1 MAIALNRSK
10 NDFTN
15 NPFFKAVSSVAG
27 NIITKTQEVT
37 SNVVNETKKIAG
49 NIAKGTK
56 QVAGNVAKST
66 VKIAKNIANETK
78 KIRNNVVSETKRIVG
93 NVKRETKR
101 VAGNVAKGT
110 KKVAGNISK
119 STVKVI
125 SDISNETKRVIR
137 NVNKET
143 KRIAGNIVKGTK
155 KVASNIAKGNF
166 AVLSSVAKDI
176 AKETSKIV
184 RGVTRESYRIATN
197 VARGT
202 SKVISGVSKEAGK
215 IVKNIARETSR
226 IVRDVTNETKRIT
239 GNIIKGTAG
248 VAKNIIKSTAK
259 IANDVNKET
268 IKIVKD
274 VAKETN
280 RIKNNVVNEVK
291 NVLYAASKLPI
302 IGSNARDLHAL
313 LQEAEIEQ
321 INKELDA
328 QEEEQDKKT
337 FYDKIS
343 NMELDESTISN
354 IVGAIDGSADKSIY
368 NNFKESKL
376 KVGMEITIGSG
387 NGEKK
392 LKILEIMD
400 KTKSGIRGIAVGN
413 LKTGKVEI
421 ILEGSTPPDKFF
433 ENPTKVTKHW
443 LNNMQGNMR
452 RPTLDLLKGAAS
464 PNHIPDLTDLYKSN
478 ENGTP
483 LDYQEAL
490 EFSKKIQNEYKNGK
504 NGFKGL
510 VRVSGHSKA
519 GGASIY
525 IASHLNIEAIA
536 VDPAPVSNPGRYLY
550 NNKILTVIPNNGDAL
565 LNYTRENSKGATTSI
580 SKVYGIGE
588 LEVKKVFES
597 LNPLSISYGV
607 DKLEENIKNIMKP
620 PRTSHLPAV
629 KVAAFKDKNGKIDNH
644 KTDPDDVRKKE
655 IEMLRDIK
663 IYKSNKNRGR

>member
-49 NIAKGTK
+49 NIARGTK

-78 KIRNNVVSETKRIVG
+78 KIRNNVVSETKRIVN

-101 VAGNVAKGT
+101 VADNVAKVT
-110 KKVAGNISK
+110 KQVAGNISK
-119 STVKVI
+119 STVKVT
-125 SDISNETKRVIR
+125 SNISNETKRVIR

-143 KRIAGNIVKGTK
+143 KRIADNIVKGTK

-166 AVLSSVAKDI
+166 AVLNGVVKDI

-184 RGVTRESYRIATN
+184 RGVAKESYRIATN
-197 VARGT
+197 VAKGT
-202 SKVISGVSKEAGK
+202 SKVISGISKEAGK

-239 GNIIKGTAG
+239 GNIIKGTSG

-280 RIKNNVVNEVK
+280 RIKDNVIK
-291 NVLYAASKLPI
+291 NVKTVLYNASKLPI

-343 NMELDESTISN
+343 NMELDESTVSN
-354 IVGAIDGSADKSIY
+354 RVGATDGSADKSIY
-368 NNFKESKL
+368 NNFKKGEL
-376 KVGMEITIGSG
+376 KVGMDITIGSG
-387 NGEKK
+387 NGKEK

-413 LKTGKVEI
+413 MKTGKVEI
-421 ILEGSTPPDKFF
+421 ILEGSMPPNEFF
-433 ENPTKVTKHW
+433 KNPTKVTKHW

-452 RPTLDLLKGAAS
+452 RSSLGLLKGATS
-464 PNHIPDLTDLYKSN
+464 LNLPNFSDVYRSN

-504 NGFKGL
+504 DGFKGL

-536 VDPAPVSNPGRYLY
+536 VDPAPVNNPGRYLY
-550 NNKILTVIPNNGDAL
+550 NNKILKVIPDNEGDFINGAL
-565 LNYTRENSKGATTSI
+565 LNEVKTNSKGEKI
-580 SKVYGIGE
+580 SSSRTFGLQKAV
-588 LEVKKVFES
+588 
-597 LNPLSISYGV
+597 
-607 DKLEENIKNIMKP
+607 ENINIKDPIGKLKNFQQFIKGP
-620 PRTSHLPAV
+620 KT
-629 KVAAFKDKNGKIDNH
+629 DNLATMVVEAKKGSLWH
-644 KTDPDDVRKKE
+644 KTDIGDVIEKE
-655 IEMLRDIK
+655 KTLLNEIK
-663 IYKSNKNRGR
+663 LYKSNKNRGR

>member
-15 NPFFKAVSSVAG
+15 NPFFKTVSSVAG

-37 SNVVNETKKIAG
+37 SNVVNETKKIVG
-49 NIAKGTK
+49 NIARGTK

-101 VAGNVAKGT
+101 VTGNVAKGT
-110 KKVAGNISK
+110 KQVAGNISK

-125 SDISNETKRVIR
+125 SNISNETKRVIR

-155 KVASNIAKGNF
+155 KVASNITKGNF
-166 AVLSSVAKDI
+166 AVLNGVVKDI

-184 RGVTRESYRIATN
+184 RGVAKESYRIATN

-202 SKVISGVSKEAGK
+202 SRVISGVSKEAGK

-226 IVRDVTNETKRIT
+226 IVRDITNETKRIT

-248 VAKNIIKSTAK
+248 VAKNIIKSTTK

-280 RIKNNVVNEVK
+280 RIKNNVVNEAK
-291 NVLYAASKLPI
+291 NILYAASKLPI

-343 NMELDESTISN
+343 NMEFDETTISN

-368 NNFKESKL
+368 NNFNEGKL
-376 KVGMEITIGSG
+376 KVGMEITIGKKDRA
-387 NGEKK
+387 EK

-443 LNNMQGNMR
+443 LNNIPGNMR
-452 RPTLDLLKGAAS
+452 RPTLDLLKGATS

-536 VDPAPVSNPGRYLY
+536 VDPAPVNNPGRYLY
-550 NNKILTVIPNNGDAL
+550 NNKILKVVPDNEGDFINGAL
-565 LNYTRENSKGATTSI
+565 LNEVKTNSKGEKI
-580 SKVYGIGE
+580 SSSRTFGLQKAVENINIKVPID
-588 LEVKKVFES
+588 K
-597 LNPLSISYGV
+597 
-607 DKLEENIKNIMKP
+607 KLENVKQVIKG
-620 PRTSHLPAV
+620 S
-629 KVAAFKDKNGKIDNH
+629 KIDNLATMVVKAKEGSLWH
-644 KTDPDDVRKKE
+644 KTDIGDVIVEEKKLLNE
-655 IEMLRDIK
+655 IKL
-663 IYKSNKNRGR
+663 YKSNKNRGR

>member
-49 NIAKGTK
+49 NIARGTK

-78 KIRNNVVSETKRIVG
+78 KIRNNVVNETKRIVN
-93 NVKRETKR
+93 NVKR

-110 KKVAGNISK
+110 KQVAGNISK

-155 KVASNIAKGNF
+155 KVASNITKGNF
-166 AVLSSVAKDI
+166 AVLNGVVKDI

-184 RGVTRESYRIATN
+184 RGVAKESYRIATN

-226 IVRDVTNETKRIT
+226 IVRNVTNETKRIT
-239 GNIIKGTAG
+239 GNIIKGTSG

-274 VAKETN
+274 VAKEVN
-280 RIKNNVVNEVK
+280 RIKNNVVNEAK

-302 IGSNARDLHAL
+302 IGSNARNLHAL

-321 INKELDA
+321 INKELEA

-354 IVGAIDGSADKSIY
+354 RVGAIDDSAKKSIY
-368 NNFKESKL
+368 NNFNEGKL

-387 NGEKK
+387 NGAEK

-413 LKTGKVEI
+413 IKTGKVEI
-421 ILEGSTPPDKFF
+421 ILEGSMPPSEFF
-433 ENPTKVTKHW
+433 KNPTKVTKHW
-443 LNNMQGNMR
+443 ANNISGNMR
-452 RPTLDLLKGAAS
+452 RTSLGLLKGATS
-464 PNHIPDLTDLYKSN
+464 LNLPNFSDVYRSN

-504 NGFKGL
+504 DGFKGL

-536 VDPAPVSNPGRYLY
+536 VDPAPVNNPGRYLY
-550 NNKILTVIPNNGDAL
+550 NNKILKVVPDNEGDFINGAL
-565 LNYTRENSKGATTSI
+565 LNEVKTNSKGEKI
-580 SKVYGIGE
+580 SSSRTFGLQKAV
-588 LEVKKVFES
+588 
-597 LNPLSISYGV
+597 
-607 DKLEENIKNIMKP
+607 ENINIKDPIGKLKNFQQFIKGP
-620 PRTSHLPAV
+620 
-629 KVAAFKDKNGKIDNH
+629 
-644 KTDPDDVRKKE
+644 KTDNLATMVVKAKEGSLWHTTDIGDVIEKE
-655 IEMLRDIK
+655 KTLLNEIK
-663 IYKSNKNRGR
+663 LYKSNKNRGR

>member
-27 NIITKTQEVT
+27 NIIRKTQKVT
-37 SNVVNETKKIAG
+37 SNIVNETNKIVG
-49 NIAKGTK
+49 NIARGTK

-78 KIRNNVVSETKRIVG
+78 KIRNNVVNETKRIVG

-110 KKVAGNISK
+110 KQVAGNISK

-155 KVASNIAKGNF
+155 KVASNITKGNF
-166 AVLSSVAKDI
+166 AVLNGVVKDI

-184 RGVTRESYRIATN
+184 RGVAKESYRIATN
-197 VARGT
+197 VARET
-202 SKVISGVSKEAGK
+202 SKVINGVSRKAGK
-215 IVKNIARETSR
+215 IVKNIAVETSR

-259 IANDVNKET
+259 IADDVNKET

-280 RIKNNVVNEVK
+280 RIKNNVVNEAK

-321 INKELDA
+321 INKELNA

-343 NMELDESTISN
+343 NMELDESTVSN
-354 IVGAIDGSADKSIY
+354 RVGAIDGSAKKSIY
-368 NNFKESKL
+368 NNFKEGKL
-376 KVGMEITIGSG
+376 KVGMDITIGSE
-387 NGEKK
+387 NGEEK

-421 ILEGSTPPDKFF
+421 ILEGSMPPNEFF
-433 ENPTKVTKHW
+433 KNPTKVTKHW
-443 LNNMQGNMR
+443 ANNISGNMR
-452 RPTLDLLKGAAS
+452 RSSLGLLKGATS
-464 PNHIPDLTDLYKSN
+464 LNLPNFSDVYRSN

-504 NGFKGL
+504 DGFKGL

-536 VDPAPVSNPGRYLY
+536 VDPAPVNNPGRYLY
-550 NNKILTVIPNNGDAL
+550 NNKILKVVPDNEGDFINGAL
-565 LNYTRENSKGATTSI
+565 LNEVKTNSKGEKI
-580 SKVYGIGE
+580 SSSRTFGLQKAVENINIKVPID
-588 LEVKKVFES
+588 K
-597 LNPLSISYGV
+597 
-607 DKLEENIKNIMKP
+607 KLENVKQVIK
-620 PRTSHLPAV
+620 
-629 KVAAFKDKNGKIDNH
+629 G
-644 KTDPDDVRKKE
+644 
-655 IEMLRDIK
+655 
-663 IYKSNKNRGR
+663 

>member
-49 NIAKGTK
+49 NIARGTK

-78 KIRNNVVSETKRIVG
+78 KIRNNVVSETKKIVN

-143 KRIAGNIVKGTK
+143 KKIAGNIVKGTK

-166 AVLSSVAKDI
+166 AVLSGVVKDI
-176 AKETSKIV
+176 AKETRKIIK
-184 RGVTRESYRIATN
+184 GLAKESYRIATN

-268 IKIVKD
+268 IKIVKE
-274 VAKETN
+274 VAKEVN
-280 RIKNNVVNEVK
+280 RIKNNVVNEAK
-291 NVLYAASKLPI
+291 KVLYAASKLPI

-343 NMELDESTISN
+343 NMELDESTVSN
-354 IVGAIDGSADKSIY
+354 RVGAIDGSADESIY
-368 NNFKESKL
+368 NNFNKGEL
-376 KVGMEITIGSG
+376 KVGMEITIG
-387 NGEKK
+387 KK
-392 LKILEIMD
+392 NRAENFKILEIMD

-421 ILEGSTPPDKFF
+421 ILEGSMPPDKFF

-443 LNNMQGNMR
+443 ANNISGNMR
-452 RPTLDLLKGAAS
+452 RTSSGLLKGATS
-464 PNHIPDLTDLYKSN
+464 LNLPNFSDVYRSN

-504 NGFKGL
+504 DGFKGL

-536 VDPAPVSNPGRYLY
+536 VDPAPVNNPGRYLY
-550 NNKILTVIPNNGDAL
+550 NNKILKVVPDNEGDFINGAL
-565 LNYTRENSKGATTSI
+565 LNEVKTNSKGEKI
-580 SKVYGIGE
+580 SSSRTFGLQKAV
-588 LEVKKVFES
+588 
-597 LNPLSISYGV
+597 
-607 DKLEENIKNIMKP
+607 ENINIKDPIGKLKNFQQFIKGPKTDNLATMV
-620 PRTSHLPAV
+620 V
-629 KVAAFKDKNGKIDNH
+629 KVKEGSLWH
-644 KTDPDDVRKKE
+644 KTDIGDVIEKE
-655 IEMLRDIK
+655 KTLLNEIK
-663 IYKSNKNRGR
+663 LYKSNKNRGR

>member
-49 NIAKGTK
+49 NIARGTK

-78 KIRNNVVSETKRIVG
+78 KIRNNVVNETKRIVN

-110 KKVAGNISK
+110 KQVAGNISK

-125 SDISNETKRVIR
+125 RDISNETKRVIR

-155 KVASNIAKGNF
+155 KVASNITKGNF
-166 AVLSSVAKDI
+166 AVLNGVVKDI

-184 RGVTRESYRIATN
+184 RGVAKESYRIATN

-215 IVKNIARETSR
+215 IVKNIAVETSR
-226 IVRDVTNETKRIT
+226 IVRNVTNETKRIT

-248 VAKNIIKSTAK
+248 VAKNIIKSAAK

-280 RIKNNVVNEVK
+280 RIKNNVIK
-291 NVLYAASKLPI
+291 NVKTVLYNASKLPI

-343 NMELDESTISN
+343 NMELDDTTISN
-354 IVGAIDGSADKSIY
+354 RVGAIDGSAKKSIY
-368 NNFKESKL
+368 NNFKEGKL
-376 KVGMEITIGSG
+376 KVGMDITIGSE
-387 NGEKK
+387 NGEEK

-421 ILEGSTPPDKFF
+421 ILEGSMPPNEFF
-433 ENPTKVTKHW
+433 KNPTKVTKHW

-452 RPTLDLLKGAAS
+452 RSSLGLLKGATS
-464 PNHIPDLTDLYKSN
+464 LNLPNFSDVYRSN

-504 NGFKGL
+504 DGFKGV

-536 VDPAPVSNPGRYLY
+536 VDPAPVNNPGRYLY
-550 NNKILTVIPNNGDAL
+550 NNKILKVVPDNEGDFINGAL
-565 LNYTRENSKGATTSI
+565 LNEVKTNSKGEKI
-580 SKVYGIGE
+580 SSSRTFGLQKAVENINIKVPID
-588 LEVKKVFES
+588 K
-597 LNPLSISYGV
+597 
-607 DKLEENIKNIMKP
+607 KLENVKQVIKG
-620 PRTSHLPAV
+620 S
-629 KVAAFKDKNGKIDNH
+629 KIDNLATMVVKVKEGSLWH
-644 KTDPDDVRKKE
+644 KTDIGDVIVEEKKLLNE
-655 IEMLRDIK
+655 IKL
-663 IYKSNKNRGR
+663 YKSNKNRGR

>member
-49 NIAKGTK
+49 NIARGTK

-78 KIRNNVVSETKRIVG
+78 KIRNNVVSETKKIVN

-110 KKVAGNISK
+110 KQVAGNISK

-125 SDISNETKRVIR
+125 SNISNETKRVIR

-143 KRIAGNIVKGTK
+143 KRIASNIVKGTK

-166 AVLSSVAKDI
+166 AVLNGVVKDI
-176 AKETSKIV
+176 AKETRKIIK
-184 RGVTRESYRIATN
+184 GVAKESYRIATN

-202 SKVISGVSKEAGK
+202 SKIISGVSKEAGK
-215 IVKNIARETSR
+215 IVKNIAGETSR
-226 IVRDVTNETKRIT
+226 IVRDVTNKTKRIT

-274 VAKETN
+274 VAKEVN
-280 RIKNNVVNEVK
+280 RIKNNVVNEAK
-291 NVLYAASKLPI
+291 NILYAASKLPI

-321 INKELDA
+321 INKELEA

-343 NMELDESTISN
+343 NMELDESTVSN
-354 IVGAIDGSADKSIY
+354 RVGAIDDSAKKSIY
-368 NNFKESKL
+368 NNFNEGKL

-387 NGEKK
+387 NGAEK

-400 KTKSGIRGIAVGN
+400 KIKSGIRGIAVGN
-413 LKTGKVEI
+413 IKTGKVEI

-443 LNNMQGNMR
+443 LNNIPGNMR
-452 RPTLDLLKGAAS
+452 RPTLDLLKGATS

-490 EFSKKIQNEYKNGK
+490 EFSKKIQNGYKNGK
-504 NGFKGL
+504 DGFKGL

-536 VDPAPVSNPGRYLY
+536 VDPAPVNNPGRYLY
-550 NNKILTVIPNNGDAL
+550 NNKILKVIPDNEGDFINGAL
-565 LNYTRENSKGATTSI
+565 LNEVKTNSKGEKI
-580 SKVYGIGE
+580 SSSRTFGLQKAV
-588 LEVKKVFES
+588 
-597 LNPLSISYGV
+597 
-607 DKLEENIKNIMKP
+607 ENINIKDPIGKLKNFQQFIKGP
-620 PRTSHLPAV
+620 
-629 KVAAFKDKNGKIDNH
+629 
-644 KTDPDDVRKKE
+644 KTDNLATMVVKAKEGSLWHTTDIGDVIEKE
-655 IEMLRDIK
+655 KTLLNEIK
-663 IYKSNKNRGR
+663 LYKSNKNRGR

>member
-49 NIAKGTK
+49 NIARGTK

-78 KIRNNVVSETKRIVG
+78 KIRNNVVNETKRIVN
-93 NVKRETKR
+93 NVKR

-110 KKVAGNISK
+110 KQVAGNISK

-155 KVASNIAKGNF
+155 KVASNITKGNF
-166 AVLSSVAKDI
+166 AVLNGVVKDI

-184 RGVTRESYRIATN
+184 RGVAKESYRIATN

-226 IVRDVTNETKRIT
+226 IVRNVTNETKRIT
-239 GNIIKGTAG
+239 GNIIKGTSG

-274 VAKETN
+274 VAKEVN
-280 RIKNNVVNEVK
+280 RIKNNVVNEAK

-302 IGSNARDLHAL
+302 IGSNARNLHAL

-321 INKELDA
+321 INKELEA

-354 IVGAIDGSADKSIY
+354 RVGAIDDSAKKSIY
-368 NNFKESKL
+368 NNFNEGKL

-387 NGEKK
+387 NGAEK

-413 LKTGKVEI
+413 IKTGKVEI
-421 ILEGSTPPDKFF
+421 ILEGSMPPSEFF
-433 ENPTKVTKHW
+433 KNPTKVTKHW
-443 LNNMQGNMR
+443 ANNISGNMR
-452 RPTLDLLKGAAS
+452 RTSSGLLKGATS
-464 PNHIPDLTDLYKSN
+464 LNLPNFSDVYRSN

-504 NGFKGL
+504 DGFKGL

-536 VDPAPVSNPGRYLY
+536 VDPAPVNNPGRYLY
-550 NNKILTVIPNNGDAL
+550 NNKILKVVPDNEGDFINGAL
-565 LNYTRENSKGATTSI
+565 LNEVKTNSKGEKI
-580 SKVYGIGE
+580 SSSRTFGLQKAVENINIKVPID
-588 LEVKKVFES
+588 K
-597 LNPLSISYGV
+597 
-607 DKLEENIKNIMKP
+607 KLENVKQVIKG
-620 PRTSHLPAV
+620 S
-629 KVAAFKDKNGKIDNH
+629 KIDNLATMVVKAKEGSLWH
-644 KTDPDDVRKKE
+644 KTDIGDVIVEEKKLLNE
-655 IEMLRDIK
+655 IKL
-663 IYKSNKNRGR
+663 YKSNKNRGR